1 MPVTVTVKVPVDGLV
16 KTVRTERLEPP
27 AVSVILIWLNETP
40 RPVGETRAVRAIL
53 PAKPLRLARLME
65 NEPEEP
71 APIVSE
77 EGLPETVKST
87 TLTLKVA

>member
-1 MPVTVTVKVPVDGLV
+1 MIVKVPVDGLV
-16 KTVRTERLEPP
+16 KTVRTERLEAP
-27 AVSVILIWLNETP
+27 AVSVILVWLRETP
-40 RPVGETRAVRAIL
+40 RPVGEARAVRAIL
-53 PAKPLRLARLME
+53 PVNPLTLARLME
-65 NEPEEP
+65 NEAEEP